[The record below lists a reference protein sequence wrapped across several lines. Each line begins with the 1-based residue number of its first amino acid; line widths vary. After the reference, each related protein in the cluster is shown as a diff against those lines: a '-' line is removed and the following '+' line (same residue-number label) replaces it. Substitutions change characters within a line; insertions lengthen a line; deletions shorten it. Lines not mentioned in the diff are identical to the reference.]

1 MSTEKVRKSMTFDR
15 KLFFSIG
22 SLFIVF
28 IAIILL
34 FEYNLEKEN
43 RQQSLNALLQDYNEL
58 IYSQIKNKEIDQ
70 ISIDSIIQSI
80 TRKPLRVTI
89 ISAHSGKVLLE
100 SQQEKEPDSL
110 ANNHLDRPEIKS
122 SLKNGNGYA
131 IRYSQSFKKISSIQL
146 NDMTIGSYAPHF
158 LSNGRNFPY
167 SVPITNSYISC

>member
-1 MSTEKVRKSMTFDR
+1 MTFDR

-100 SQQEKEPDSL
+100 SQQENEPNSI
-110 ANNHLDRPEIKS
+110 ANNHLEI
-122 SLKNGNGYA
+122 
-131 IRYSQSFKKISSIQL
+131 
-146 NDMTIGSYAPHF
+146 
-158 LSNGRNFPY
+158 GRAH
-167 SVPITNSYISC
+167 V

>member
-28 IAIILL
+28 ITIILL

-89 ISAHSGKVLLE
+89 ISALSGKVLLE
-100 SQQEKEPDSL
+100 SQREKEPDSL
-110 ANNHLDRPEIKS
+110 ANNHLDRPEIRS
-122 SLKNGNGYA
+122 SLKNGNVLLLCHGVCL
-131 IRYSQSFKKISSIQL
+131 R
-146 NDMTIGSYAPHF
+146 
-158 LSNGRNFPY
+158 R
-167 SVPITNSYISC
+167 

>member
-1 MSTEKVRKSMTFDR
+1 MTFDR

-28 IAIILL
+28 ITIILL

-70 ISIDSIIQSI
+70 ISIDSIIHSI

-89 ISAHSGKVLLE
+89 ISALSAKSKPFLLQT
-100 SQQEKEPDSL
+100 S
-110 ANNHLDRPEIKS
+110 ANFLPPASWTLHKS
-122 SLKNGNGYA
+122 ISETYGCDKGAGYPA
-131 IRYSQSFKKISSIQL
+131 PLLFIS
-146 NDMTIGSYAPHF
+146 
-158 LSNGRNFPY
+158 
-167 SVPITNSYISC
+167 

>member
-80 TRKPLRVTI
+80 TRKPLRITI

-100 SQQEKEPDSL
+100 SQQEKETDSL

-122 SLKNGNGYA
+122 SLKNGPFDILN
-131 IRYSQSFKKISSIQL
+131 RSKKISSIQL

>member
-1 MSTEKVRKSMTFDR
+1 MTFDR

-110 ANNHLDRPEIKS
+110 ANNHRLRNKFLLFVLFIELLRNEIIDFF
-122 SLKNGNGYA
+122 LIGL
-131 IRYSQSFKKISSIQL
+131 FK
-146 NDMTIGSYAPHF
+146 
-158 LSNGRNFPY
+158 
-167 SVPITNSYISC
+167 

>member
-28 IAIILL
+28 ITIILL

-89 ISAHSGKVLLE
+89 ISALSGKVLLE
-100 SQQEKEPDSL
+100 SQREKEPDSL
-110 ANNHLDRPEIKS
+110 ANNHLDRPEIRS
-122 SLKNGNGYA
+122 SLKMGMDMPFDILN
-131 IRYSQSFKKISSIQL
+131 RSKKISSIQL

-167 SVPITNSYISC
+167 SVPIMNLYISC

>member
-28 IAIILL
+28 ITIILL

-89 ISAHSGKVLLE
+89 ISALSGKVLLE
-100 SQQEKEPDSL
+100 SQREKEPDSL
-110 ANNHLDRPEIKS
+110 ANNHLDRPEIRS
-122 SLKNGNGYA
+122 SDILN
-131 IRYSQSFKKISSIQL
+131 RSKKISSIQL

-167 SVPITNSYISC
+167 SVPIMNLYISC

>member
-58 IYSQIKNKEIDQ
+58 IYSQIKNKEIDHTEYYSKTSKSNYY
-70 ISIDSIIQSI
+70 IGTLWKSVARKP
-80 TRKPLRVTI
+80 TRKRTRLPCKQPFGPPRNKI
-89 ISAHSGKVLLE
+89 ISKKWEWICHSIFSIVQKKFLLF
-100 SQQEKEPDSL
+100 S
-110 ANNHLDRPEIKS
+110 
-122 SLKNGNGYA
+122 
-131 IRYSQSFKKISSIQL
+131 
-146 NDMTIGSYAPHF
+146 
-158 LSNGRNFPY
+158 
-167 SVPITNSYISC
+167 

>member
-89 ISAHSGKVLLE
+89 IWKSVARKPTRKRTKLHRKQPFGPPRNKIISKKWEWICHSIFSIVQKKFLLF
-100 SQQEKEPDSL
+100 S
-110 ANNHLDRPEIKS
+110 
-122 SLKNGNGYA
+122 
-131 IRYSQSFKKISSIQL
+131 
-146 NDMTIGSYAPHF
+146 
-158 LSNGRNFPY
+158 
-167 SVPITNSYISC
+167 

>member
-89 ISAHSGKVLLE
+89 ISALSGKVLLE
-100 SQQEKEPDSL
+100 SQREKEPDSI
-110 ANNHLDRPEIKS
+110 ANNHLDRPEIRS
-122 SLKNGNGYA
+122 SLKNGNGY
-131 IRYSQSFKKISSIQL
+131 RSEEHTSELQS
-146 NDMTIGSYAPHF
+146 H
-158 LSNGRNFPY
+158 
-167 SVPITNSYISC
+167 

>member
-110 ANNHLDRPEIKS
+110 ANNHRLRNKFLLFVLFIELLRNEIIDFFQIG
-122 SLKNGNGYA
+122 L
-131 IRYSQSFKKISSIQL
+131 FK
-146 NDMTIGSYAPHF
+146 
-158 LSNGRNFPY
+158 
-167 SVPITNSYISC
+167 

>member
-1 MSTEKVRKSMTFDR
+1 MTFDR

-80 TRKPLRVTI
+80 TRKPLRITI

-100 SQQEKEPDSL
+100 SQQEKETDSL

-122 SLKNGNGYA
+122 SLKMGMDMPFDILN
-131 IRYSQSFKKISSIQL
+131 RSKK
-146 NDMTIGSYAPHF
+146 F
-158 LSNGRNFPY
+158 LLFS
-167 SVPITNSYISC
+167 

>member
-89 ISAHSGKVLLE
+89 ISALSGKVLLE
-100 SQQEKEPDSL
+100 SQREKEPDSI
-110 ANNHLDRPEIKS
+110 ANNHLDRPEIRS

-131 IRYSQSFKKISSIQL
+131 IRYSQSFKK
-146 NDMTIGSYAPHF
+146 
-158 LSNGRNFPY
+158 NFFYSAKRYDDWIIRSRSEERRVGKECRSRWSPY
-167 SVPITNSYISC
+167 H

>member
-100 SQQEKEPDSL
+100 SQQEKEPDSI
-110 ANNHLDRPEIKS
+110 ANNHLDRPEIRS
-122 SLKNGNGYA
+122 SLKNGNP
-131 IRYSQSFKKISSIQL
+131 SKQISSIQL
-146 NDMTIGSYAPHF
+146 TDMTIGSYAPHF

>member
-1 MSTEKVRKSMTFDR
+1 MTFDR

-28 IAIILL
+28 ITIILL

-89 ISAHSGKVLLE
+89 ISALSGKVLLE
-100 SQQEKEPDSL
+100 SQREKEPDSL
-110 ANNHLDRPEIKS
+110 ANNHLDRPEIFS
-122 SLKNGNGYA
+122 
-131 IRYSQSFKKISSIQL
+131 IVQKK
-146 NDMTIGSYAPHF
+146 F
-158 LSNGRNFPY
+158 LLFS
-167 SVPITNSYISC
+167 

>member
-80 TRKPLRVTI
+80 TRKPLRITI

-100 SQQEKEPDSL
+100 SQQEKETDSL

-122 SLKNGNGYA
+122 SLKMGMDMPFDILN
-131 IRYSQSFKKISSIQL
+131 RSKK
-146 NDMTIGSYAPHF
+146 F
-158 LSNGRNFPY
+158 LLFS
-167 SVPITNSYISC
+167 

>member
-70 ISIDSIIQSI
+70 NFNRLHHTEYYSKTSKSNYYIGTLWKSIARKP
-80 TRKPLRVTI
+80 TRKRTRLHR
-89 ISAHSGKVLLE
+89 K
-100 SQQEKEPDSL
+100 
-110 ANNHLDRPEIKS
+110 
-122 SLKNGNGYA
+122 
-131 IRYSQSFKKISSIQL
+131 
-146 NDMTIGSYAPHF
+146 
-158 LSNGRNFPY
+158 
-167 SVPITNSYISC
+167 

>member
-1 MSTEKVRKSMTFDR
+1 MTFDR

-100 SQQEKEPDSL
+100 SQQEKEPNSI
-110 ANNHLDRPEIKS
+110 ANNHLDPRNKIIS
-122 SLKNGNGYA
+122 
-131 IRYSQSFKKISSIQL
+131 KKWEWICHSIFSIVQKK
-146 NDMTIGSYAPHF
+146 F
-158 LSNGRNFPY
+158 LLFS
-167 SVPITNSYISC
+167 